1 MNINT
6 KDDIYDFIKK
16 NKMKKFTNIIHA
28 ARSLKTLKISKSIKK
43 IYLILKKNY

>member
-6 KDDIYDFIKK
+6 KEDIYDFINK

-28 ARSLKTLKISKSIKK
+28 ARSLDTLKISKSIKK
-43 IYLILKKNY
+43 NLFNFEKDY